1 MTLREQSYGALLAEL
16 HGERAQT
23 LGRIARGMEK
33 ALAALRDF
41 DAGVIADPEK
51 SREDLVAEAAERVW
65 YYVVQRDV
73 LGMHGHD
80 EALRA
85 YDVPGEV
92 RFRMGPRRRTA

>member
-1 MTLREQSYGALLAEL
+1 MSPGDQNYAALLAEL
-16 HGERAQT
+16 HGERAHA

-51 SREDLVAEAAERVW
+51 TREELVAEAAERVW
-65 YYVVQRDV
+65 FYVVQRDV

-85 YDVPGEV
+85 YDVPDEV

>member
-1 MTLREQSYGALLAEL
+1 MSLRDQSHAALLAEM

-23 LGRIARGMEK
+23 LGRIARGMEV

-41 DAGVIADPEK
+41 DAGVVSDPEK

-65 YYVVQRDV
+65 FYVVQRDV
-73 LGMHGHD
+73 LGIHGHD

-85 YDVPGEV
+85 YDVPDEV